1 MEDCARG
8 YTGITDC
15 AYSAK
20 PDPITGEVPVMLVI
34 PGENYE
40 EQELMEYL
48 SARLEAYKLPKQ
60 IYEVTVLPKTFKGTI
75 LRKEVRK
82 MLDQF

>member
-1 MEDCARG
+1 ML
-8 YTGITDC
+8 II
-15 AYSAK
+15 S
-20 PDPITGEVPVMLVI
+20 GE
-34 PGENYE
+34 GYE
-40 EQELMEYL
+40 EKALMDYL
-48 SARLEAYKLPKQ
+48 SARLESYKLPKQ

>member
-1 MEDCARG
+1 
-8 YTGITDC
+8 
-15 AYSAK
+15 
-20 PDPITGEVPVMLVI
+20 MLVI

-75 LRKEVRK
+75 LRKRSSENAGSVL
-82 MLDQF
+82 MLFEK